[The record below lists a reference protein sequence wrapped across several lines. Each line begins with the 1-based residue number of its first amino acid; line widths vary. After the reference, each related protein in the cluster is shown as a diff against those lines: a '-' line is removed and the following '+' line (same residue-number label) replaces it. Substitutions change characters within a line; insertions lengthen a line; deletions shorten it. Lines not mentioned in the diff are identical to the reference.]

1 MVVQTWGMTGMIS
14 LTYLSSASR
23 ELGQDELEAILAASR
38 RNNAPAGL
46 SGMLLYAD
54 EHFIQTL
61 EGEPEDVDAAFLRI
75 QKDPRHRNVVVAL
88 REEVDERKFAEWTMG
103 FTRLTAEETAAIPG
117 FNDYLDPESE
127 LYANTKALGHAGIFH
142 RIFRDSMRL

>member
-1 MVVQTWGMTGMIS
+1 MIS

-23 ELGQDELEAILAASR
+23 KLDQSDLEAILAVSR
-38 RNNAPAGL
+38 HNNAASGL

-61 EGEPEDVDAAFLRI
+61 EGEPEVVDAAYDRI
-75 QKDPRHRNVVVAL
+75 QRDPRHRNVVIAL
-88 REEVDERKFAEWTMG
+88 REEIDERRFAEWTMG
-103 FTRLTAEETAAIPG
+103 FQVLTAEETAAIPG
-117 FNDYLDPESE
+117 FNDYLDPHSE
-127 LYANTKALGHAGIFH
+127 LYANNKTLGHAGIFH